1 MFGWCC
7 VGIRSCTQEKLDATS
22 FFAYTCCTRVP
33 AHRKK
38 TGCHQ
43 FFTYTCCTRVPARR
57 KKNWIPPGFL
67 HIHAAHEYLRTGK
80 TGCHQFFFAY
90 TRCTRVCGQA
100 CMYEQSN
107 ISIVFFLHRIFNAV
121 DGHTI
126 RIQKIVYTSRFVR
139 VILAQGPC

>member
-38 TGCHQ
+38 
-43 FFTYTCCTRVPARR
+43 
-57 KKNWIPPGFL
+57 NWIPPVFYLYML
-67 HIHAAHEYLRTGK
+67 HTSTRAQEKK
-80 TGCHQFFFAY
+80 TGYHQVFCIYTLHTSTCAQEKLDATSFFAY